1 MTRRRALVS
10 VSDKAGVAEFAKR
23 LTGLGWQVLSTG
35 GTARLL
41 AEAGV
46 AVVEVET
53 ATGHPEMMEGR
64 VKTLHP
70 AIHAG
75 VLARR
80 DVPADMAAL
89 KARGY
94 APIDLVAVNLYPFR
108 ETVADPRVPIEAAMD
123 NLDVGGPAMLRAAA
137 KNHRHVWIVT
147 DPSDYETVAAALAG
161 ETVPAVPG
169 AETPCALRCRLA
181 AKAFALSSAYDR
193 AAADFLAGRR
203 ARDHSDLAAAP
214 PAPPAPPADG
224 SRSGARDDSDLA
236 AALRGAHVG
245 AAENQSSAR
254 HWAVAEGRAYAARA
268 LEAAP
273 APDRSSPRAPNA
285 AEPAPSGA
293 AQTVAPRPL
302 RYGENPGQTAS
313 FLPQGDGGPAGL
325 AALQQLH
332 GKALSYNNFLDL
344 DGALRALAPFA
355 FCPRPAVAVV
365 KHTSPCGL
373 AAAETLAQAFA
384 RARRTDPVS
393 AFGSVVAA
401 NRPVDAATAAELA
414 SMFVECVVAPS
425 YSPAALEA
433 LAHKK
438 SLRLLAFPGA
448 GEAAGQGPHPSE
460 PAEAAWWREAGGAAQ
475 AAARFLARAAEHP
488 EGEERRSVYGGAL
501 VQSAA
506 PLPFYLGAGGGG
518 SATRGL
524 AGCGSA
530 SGSRAWRVVTRR
542 KPSEAEAD
550 DLAFAWAVV
559 AGVKSNA
566 VVLARDGTTV
576 GVGGG
581 LASRVDAARLAVRK
595 ARETGEE
602 DRLAGVCM
610 ASDAFLPFRDGLDEA
625 AEAGVGAVVQP
636 GGSVRDQEVVDAA
649 DEHGIAMVFT
659 GQRLFRH

>member
-1 MTRRRALVS
+1 MKSRRALVS
-10 VSDKAGVAEFAKR
+10 VSDKTGAAEFAKR

-41 AEAGV
+41 GEAGV
-46 AVVEVET
+46 AVAEVET

-70 AIHAG
+70 AVHAG
-75 VLARR
+75 ILARR

-94 APIDLVAVNLYPFR
+94 AAIDLVAVNLYPFL
-108 ETVADPRVPIEAAMD
+108 EAAADPRATIETAMD

-137 KNHRHVWIVT
+137 KNHCHVWIVT
-147 DPSDYETVAAALAG
+147 DPSDYEAVAAALAG
-161 ETVPAVPG
+161 AAALDAPG
-169 AETPCALRCRLA
+169 GETPCALRRRLA

-193 AAADFLAGRR
+193 AVADFLAGRR
-203 ARDHSDLAAAP
+203 TRNAAP
-214 PAPPAPPADG
+214 PAPPA
-224 SRSGARDDSDLA
+224 
-236 AALRGAHVG
+236 
-245 AAENQSSAR
+245 
-254 HWAVAEGRAYAARA
+254 AEGRACAPDDWAVAVERLGPHSGAVENPSSTPVRPALADAEGRA
-268 LEAAP
+268 HAGAGRERAG
-273 APDRSSPRAPNA
+273 APDRSS
-285 AEPAPSGA
+285 
-293 AQTVAPRPL
+293 PRPL

-313 FLPQGDGGPAGL
+313 FLPVGDSELAGL
-325 AALQQLH
+325 AALRQLR

-344 DGALRALAPFA
+344 DGALRTLAPFA

-373 AAAETLAQAFA
+373 AAAASLARAFA

-414 SMFVECVVAPS
+414 SMFVECVVAPA

-438 SLRLLAFPGA
+438 NLRLLAFPDA

-460 PAEAAWWREAGGAAQ
+460 PADARWWREAGGAAR

-488 EGEERRSVYGGAL
+488 EGEERRSVYGGVL

-506 PLPFYLGAGGGG
+506 PLPFYLGAGGGPAARSPRGPAG
-518 SATRGL
+518 SGP
-524 AGCGSA
+524 A
-530 SGSRAWRVVTRR
+530 SGARGWRVVSRR
-542 KPSEAEAD
+542 KPDEAEAD

-566 VVLARDGTTV
+566 VVLARNGTTV

-595 ARETGEE
+595 ARETGEV
-602 DRLAGVCM
+602 DRLAGACM

>member
-1 MTRRRALVS
+1 MTPRRALVS

-46 AVVEVET
+46 AVAEVET

-75 VLARR
+75 LLARR

-108 ETVADPRVPIEAAMD
+108 ETVADPCATIEAAMD

-147 DPSDYETVAAALAG
+147 DPSDYDAVAAALVG
-161 ETVPAVPG
+161 EAAPAAVG
-169 AETPCALRCRLA
+169 AEAPCVLRRRLA

-193 AAADFLAGRR
+193 AAADFLA
-203 ARDHSDLAAAP
+203 
-214 PAPPAPPADG
+214 
-224 SRSGARDDSDLA
+224 
-236 AALRGAHVG
+236 
-245 AAENQSSAR
+245 
-254 HWAVAEGRAYAARA
+254 ARA
-268 LEAAP
+268 AGPPVPSAPP
-273 APDRSSPRAPNA
+273 APDRSSPRAPRC
-285 AEPAPSGA
+285 AEPAPPRVAPTGA
-293 AQTVAPRPL
+293 PRPLRCGENLRPPVHRRPDEPRPL

-313 FLPQGDGGPAGL
+313 FLPLGDGGLAGL
-325 AALQQLH
+325 AALRQLR

-344 DGALRALAPFA
+344 DGALRTLAPFA

-438 SLRLLAFPGA
+438 SLRLLAFPDP
-448 GEAAGQGPHPSE
+448 GEAAERGPHPFE
-460 PAEAAWWREAGGAAQ
+460 PSDARWWREAGGAAR

-506 PLPFYLGAGGGG
+506 PLPFYLGTGAGGPAARGPAAWG
-518 SATRGL
+518 SAARGS
-524 AGCGSA
+524 AGSGAAGSGSA
-530 SGSRAWRVVTRR
+530 SGARAWRVVTRR
-542 KPSEAEAD
+542 RPSEAEAD

-595 ARETGEE
+595 AKETGEA
-602 DRLAGVCM
+602 DRLAGACM